1 MGIDILRDWV
11 IVILGIVAIGGMVV
25 FVTLLILIYRKV
37 APILNAARETVSNV
51 HRTSSVISSS
61 VIQSVARVEGLVAG
75 VRKAAEVIS
84 SMSKRGG
91 GKDGT
96 R

>member
-91 GKDGT
+91 EKDGT
-96 R
+96 